1 MQKKTS
7 NGVSASG
14 AQGQAVWQRLKAPLL
29 AAALVAPWMGAAHAA
44 ADTWTDVR
52 KAGELRCGSAVSAP
66 VVMRD
71 LRTGQYSGPFADICK
86 KFGEEVLKVKVT
98 FVDAT
103 WDTLVAG
110 LQTGKWQ
117 FALALNRTAE
127 REQSVSFTAPL
138 IYSTTNFVYNP
149 SNPKIPK
156 NASTTADLDQ
166 AGVTVA
172 VMQGSYM
179 DRDATKSFKNAKLV
193 RLTDADATRLSFISR
208 RADVLADTLEANAI
222 FHAANPKTT
231 TVMEA
236 VPAFEML
243 EMGFGVNKQIPAADL
258 ALFNDFIAREIASG
272 AVKKSF
278 DAAAKAAAQ
287 TAK

>member
-1 MQKKTS
+1 MLKMSHSTD
-7 NGVSASG
+7 SASP
-14 AQGQAVWQRLKAPLL
+14 ARSVLQLLKQPLL
-29 AAALVAPWMGAAHAA
+29 ALALVAPLMGTANASTE
-44 ADTWTDVR
+44 TWTEVR

-71 LRTGQYSGPFADICK
+71 LRTGDYSGPFAALCK

-110 LQTGKWQ
+110 LQTGKWHM
-117 FALALNRTAE
+117 ALALNRTAE
-127 REQSVSFTAPL
+127 REKSVGFTAPL
-138 IYSTTNFVYNP
+138 IYSTTNFVFNP

-156 NASTTADLDQ
+156 GASTIADLDQ
-166 AGVTVA
+166 PNVTVA
-172 VMQGSYM
+172 VMQGTYM
-179 DRDATKSFKNAKLV
+179 DRDVTKSFKKAKLV
-193 RLTDADATRLSFISR
+193 RLTDADATRLSFVSR

-243 EMGFGVNKQIPAADL
+243 EMGFGVNKEIPAADL
-258 ALFNDFIAREIASG
+258 ELLNAFIASEIASG
-272 AVKKSF
+272 DVKKNF
-278 DAAAKAAAQ
+278 DAAALAAAQ
-287 TAK
+287 AAK